1 VSILGEAFA
10 SSYVDVRAAAKRNRS
25 DPSGGRGSRPVRPA
39 TSPGNFPSADGV
51 YNDSREAPVATS
63 ILDLNAQ
70 KTAVTDSEDLALV
83 RALREGS
90 ERAYET
96 LLLRFQQPVYNLALR
111 LLNDPSDASD
121 VVQEVF
127 LKVFR
132 NVGHFRGQSS
142 LKTWIFRIAIN
153 EAHNQRRWFFR
164 HRHREVGIEDE
175 QEEARSRA
183 DTLADSTQSPFDY
196 VVDRENLA
204 LIEDALSRINPTF
217 RAAVVLRDITDL
229 SYEETAEVLQV
240 SLGTVKSRI
249 MRGREALRQELGK
262 KLQSQPVMHWLPK
275 TAE

>member
-1 VSILGEAFA
+1 M
-10 SSYVDVRAAAKRNRS
+10 
-25 DPSGGRGSRPVRPA
+25 
-39 TSPGNFPSADGV
+39 
-51 YNDSREAPVATS
+51 ATS

-70 KTAVTDSEDLALV
+70 NTVVTDSEDLALV
-83 RALREGS
+83 GSLREGS

-132 NVGHFRGQSS
+132 NVGHFRGQST

-164 HRHREVGIEDE
+164 HRHREIGIEDE
-175 QEEARSRA
+175 QDDIRSRA
-183 DTLADSTQSPFDY
+183 ETLADSAQSPFDY
-196 VVDRENLA
+196 VLDQENQA
-204 LIEDALSRINPTF
+204 LIETALTRINPRF
-217 RAAVVLRDITDL
+217 RSAVVLRDISDL
-229 SYEETAEVLQV
+229 SYEEIAEVLQV

-249 MRGREALRQELGK
+249 LRGREALRQELGK
-262 KLQSQPVMHWLPK
+262 KLQSETVVRWLPK